1 MPKLKRTKNDIEK
14 DIQEQQ
20 KDCCVC
26 GIRKSFDSFFNSRN
40 KNDGKSYRCKA
51 CDELARKKWK
61 ENNLLSSKLSLRK
74 NNLKSRYGIDLDIY
88 FSMLEKQ
95 NNKCAICETK
105 ENNVLGNRA
114 KWSFSVDHNHIT
126 GKIRGLLC
134 NQCNRAIG
142 MLKDDAALL
151 RKAADYLDITNA

>member
-1 MPKLKRTKNDIEK
+1 MPKLKRTKSQIEK
-14 DIQEQQ
+14 DIEEQE

-26 GIRKSFDSFFNSRN
+26 GCRKSFDSFYNYKN
-40 KNDGKSYRCKA
+40 KSDGKSYRCKD
-51 CDELARKKWK
+51 CDDLSRKKWK
-61 ENNLLSSKLSLRK
+61 ENNSDSSKLSVRK

-88 FSMLEKQ
+88 YSLLKKQ
-95 NNKCAICETK
+95 NNKCGICEAT
-105 ENNVLGNRA
+105 ENNVLGDRA
-114 KWSFSVDHNHIT
+114 KWSFAVDHNHDT
-126 GKIRGLLC
+126 GKVRGLLC